1 MGQRVPPENTGPH
14 RPFRQRPRL
23 HLSPRFETGFGSFS
37 PDPHKESIPADCR
50 EYRAFIVLQSLP
62 GRSLHLERRL
72 MHVVRLHE
80 VQRMRRTKS
89 VLCLCRVTVASPP
102 CDASDASLK
111 TLPRYVLPPLQ
122 LRSHNSNGMQRVRI
136 KLGHIQ
142 LPPTPR
148 SGHYSYPAQNRVWFP
163 TAIHIDNTVGCVV
176 LGTRVKIL
184 GILDHPVRGKPQEAT
199 SLSHVW
205 NGHAILGGLS
215 FTSV

>member
-37 PDPHKESIPADCR
+37 PDPHNESIPADCR

-62 GRSLHLERRL
+62 GRSLHLECRL

-111 TLPRYVLPPLQ
+111 TR
-122 LRSHNSNGMQRVRI
+122 
-136 KLGHIQ
+136 
-142 LPPTPR
+142 
-148 SGHYSYPAQNRVWFP
+148 SYPITSDSPSLIRTRCILFWPLLLPGPKSCLVPNR
-163 TAIHIDNTVGCVV
+163 H
-176 LGTRVKIL
+176 
-184 GILDHPVRGKPQEAT
+184 
-199 SLSHVW
+199 SH
-205 NGHAILGGLS
+205 
-215 FTSV
+215 